1 MFYIFYIGTTKTILH
16 VDLDAFFASME
27 IRRKPHLKGMPVIVG
42 TLENRGVVSTCN
54 YEARAF
60 GIHSGISTIQA
71 HQLCP
76 TAIFLPSDI
85 DYYAK
90 ASKQFHAI
98 LLRYTPL
105 HQPYGYDEAFLD
117 MRGTKRLFGTPEM
130 IAKLIRNQI
139 QDEIGITASIGI
151 ASNHVVAKIASNTAK
166 PNGMISIRTGA
177 EATFLAPLALRNL
190 PMVGPKMEQ
199 VLKRLGLTTIGDLAN
214 FPRELLIERLGK
226 TGGVLHDRAQ
236 GIDLNPIFPKRKK
249 VKTIS
254 RETTFNLDEASR
266 LKLRA
271 TIRSQSE
278 KISRDLSNNQ
288 QGGRTIT
295 IKIRSAPFE
304 TSLRSTTSN
313 EQFTNSDQIFDR
325 ATKLFENLWSEC
337 GYKPLRLIG
346 IGITN
351 LSPVAQQL
359 QFGGQLSILESNVS
373 KLRQRYG
380 ERIIVRASELGN
392 SHKK

>member
-1 MFYIFYIGTTKTILH
+1 
-16 VDLDAFFASME
+16 
-27 IRRKPHLKGMPVIVG
+27 
-42 TLENRGVVSTCN
+42 
-54 YEARAF
+54 
-60 GIHSGISTIQA
+60 
-71 HQLCP
+71 
-76 TAIFLPSDI
+76 
-85 DYYAK
+85 
-90 ASKQFHAI
+90 
-98 LLRYTPL
+98 
-105 HQPYGYDEAFLD
+105 
-117 MRGTKRLFGTPEM
+117 
-130 IAKLIRNQI
+130 
-139 QDEIGITASIGI
+139 
-151 ASNHVVAKIASNTAK
+151 
-166 PNGMISIRTGA
+166 
-177 EATFLAPLALRNL
+177 
-190 PMVGPKMEQ
+190 MEQ

-214 FPRELLIERLGK
+214 FPRDLLIERLGK
-226 TGGVLHDRAQ
+226 PGGVLHDRAQ

-313 EQFTNSDQIFDR
+313 EQFANSDQIFDR